1 MQLCLLLLPQASRAR
16 LHTVTRLIHDAAHNK
31 ELILSRSKTNF
42 DEVVTLPSPYWWRMS
57 DVIYYCL
64 QSMLLSLVP
73 SPYHHHPYLHL
84 LYVYWSPDS
93 CQDVACA
100 SPIGE
105 GEETPP
111 GVQCIWHLIKCSD
124 HPSGSYLYRVVIT
137 PVEATY
143 TV

>member
-57 DVIYYCL
+57 YTTVSSLCYCPW
-64 QSMLLSLVP
+64 SLV
-73 SPYHHHPYLHL
+73 HTTTTPYLHL
-84 LYVYWSPDS
+84 LSVYWSPDS

-111 GVQCIWHLIKCSD
+111 GVQCIWHLINSSD